1 MERPGIVP
9 DARGWGC
16 TCLRSDPGR
25 VMVYPCVVPAP
36 PAAFE
41 DFKIRGLEARDFD
54 DAFEK
59 IRSPIT
65 ADEIDRYEEWNRNFG
80 E

>member
-25 VMVYPCVVPAP
+25 VMVYPCMVPAP
-36 PAAFE
+36 PALLLANRPWPRAS
-41 DFKIRGLEARDFD
+41 DPLLEPPRLS
-54 DAFEK
+54 
-59 IRSPIT
+59 RT
-65 ADEIDRYEEWNRNFG
+65 W
-80 E
+80 

>member
-1 MERPGIVP
+1 
-9 DARGWGC
+9 
-16 TCLRSDPGR
+16 
-25 VMVYPCVVPAP
+25 MVYPCVVPAP

-59 IRSPIT
+59 IWSPIT
-65 ADEIDRYEEWNRNFG
+65 ADEIDRYEEWNRNSG